1 MTNFFLVGDKFMPE
15 LNLRQLGFTY
25 CACGPFTKHHEWI
38 QRFRETGN
46 LNHIYENELD
56 KACFDHGA
64 AYSSSK
70 DLAEK
75 TISDKI

>member
-1 MTNFFLVGDKFMPE
+1 MPE

-56 KACFDHGA
+56 KALF
-64 AYSSSK
+64 
-70 DLAEK
+70 
-75 TISDKI
+75 